1 MATNPVF
8 DRFEKDLQRGEYA
21 GFGNRQQPQYG
32 QYGQGQPYQPPQTNQ
47 QAYGAGQQ
55 GQWGQ
60 PGPYQGQ
67 QVPGFA
73 DPNYG
78 APMAP
83 QDTGRRM
90 SLDDVVAKTLGLF
103 ALLLI
108 SAAAGWAIA
117 ANNQS
122 AGLAIWM
129 GGMIAGIVLGF
140 VISFKKTI
148 SVPLIVAYSV
158 IEGAFLGAIS
168 QFFNTQSNGIV
179 AQAVLATLCVFAGM
193 FAGWKFGLIKVTD
206 RSRKIFGF
214 AALGYLLFALVNLV
228 LQMTG
233 VLGDFGFFSMG
244 TFGMILC
251 LFAVALASYS
261 LAIAFDTIQ
270 YAANVG
276 VPEKTSWLLAHGLI
290 VSVAWLYLELL
301 RMFAISRD

>member
-32 QYGQGQPYQPPQTNQ
+32 QYGQGQPYPGPQGNQ
-47 QAYGAGQQ
+47 QQY
-55 GQWGQ
+55 GQ
-60 PGPYQGQ
+60 PGQYGQPNPYAPQ
-67 QVPGFA
+67 QPQAPG
-73 DPNYG
+73 YG
-78 APMAP
+78 SPEFGTPMAP
-83 QDTGRRM
+83 ETTGRRM
-90 SLDDVVAKTLGLF
+90 TLDDVVAKSLALF
-103 ALLLI
+103 GLLLI
-108 SAAAGWAIA
+108 SAGAGWAIA
-117 ANNQS
+117 ANDQG

-168 QFFNTQSNGIV
+168 QFFNTQWNGIV

-206 RSRKIFGF
+206 RTRKIFGF

-244 TFGMILC
+244 TFGMVLC

-270 YAANVG
+270 YAANAG

-301 RMFAISRD
+301 RLLAISRD

>member
-8 DRFEKDLQRGEYA
+8 NRFEKDLQRGEYA
-21 GFGNRQQPQYG
+21 GFGSSQQPQYG
-32 QYGQGQPYQPPQTNQ
+32 QYGQGQPYQPPQQ
-47 QAYGAGQQ
+47 QPTYGQQ

-60 PGPYQGQ
+60 PGPQ
-67 QVPGFA
+67 QVPGFG
-73 DPNYG
+73 DPQYG

-83 QDTGRRM
+83 TDTGRRL
-90 SLDDVVAKTLGLF
+90 SLDDVVTKTLGLF
-103 ALLLI
+103 ALLLV
-108 SAAAGWAIA
+108 SGAAGWMVA
-117 ANNQS
+117 ANNRP

-168 QFFNTQSNGIV
+168 QFFNSQWNGIV
-179 AQAVLATLCVFAGM
+179 AQAVLATLSVFAGM
-193 FAGWKFGLIKVTD
+193 FAGWKFGLIKVND
-206 RSRKIFGF
+206 RTRKIFGF
-214 AALGYLLFALVNLV
+214 AALGYFLFAMLNLV

-270 YAANVG
+270 YAVNAG

-290 VSVAWLYLELL
+290 VSIAWLYLELL